1 MISYSIVVP
10 VYNAEETLPRLCR
23 SIEKQTYAP
32 AEVLFIE
39 DCSTDHSRS
48 WLEEAVQRHPGWK
61 LLTNEKNSGVSACRN
76 RGIRNAGGTHLLLLD
91 ADDWIEPT
99 LLEKTSYAI
108 QEYQPDVLVFG
119 IAEDFQDHDGSIG
132 YSAIHKPQRSFTSRA
147 NPEKLADMLYQLEEQ
162 TLYGY
167 PWNKVYQTAFLQKN
181 EITFPA
187 MSFAEDFFFNRR
199 VFDLADR
206 LVTIPDILYHYVN
219 VDQDDRLTE
228 KYLPDY
234 FDIQKR
240 RFQEFL
246 DQQKRLRGEE
256 GDLSMIAGR
265 YFRSFA
271 SMTARELN
279 HGTPKD
285 QIQSMI
291 EKEMRESS
299 LYQKLRQDLSCPSN
313 ITKFLY
319 QPFCDGKPGTALRR
333 MTLFCWGKSHFP
345 NLYHK
350 WKQIR

>member
-76 RGIRNAGGTHLLLLD
+76 RGIRNAGGTHLLFLD
-91 ADDWIEPT
+91 ADDWIEPD
-99 LLEKTSYAI
+99 LLQRASESI
-108 QEYQPDVLVFG
+108 RQDQPDVLVFG
-119 IAEDFQDHDGSIG
+119 IAEDFLERDGKIS
-132 YSAIHKPQRSFTSRA
+132 YSAIHEPKRA
-147 NPEKLADMLYQLEEQ
+147 LSDRQDPKDLSDTLLDLEEK

-167 PWNKVYQTAFLQKN
+167 PWNKVYRTAFLQKN

-187 MSFAEDFFFNRR
+187 MSFAEDFFFNRS
-199 VFDLADR
+199 VFDLAQT
-206 LVTIPDILYHYVN
+206 VAVIPDILYHYIN

-234 FDIQKR
+234 FDIQKKR
-240 RFQEFL
+240 YQEFL

-291 EKEMRESS
+291 EKEMQESS
-299 LYQKLRQDLSCPSN
+299 LYQKLRQSLSCPSH

-333 MTLFCWGKSHFP
+333 MALFCWGKRQFP

-350 WKQIR
+350 LKQIR